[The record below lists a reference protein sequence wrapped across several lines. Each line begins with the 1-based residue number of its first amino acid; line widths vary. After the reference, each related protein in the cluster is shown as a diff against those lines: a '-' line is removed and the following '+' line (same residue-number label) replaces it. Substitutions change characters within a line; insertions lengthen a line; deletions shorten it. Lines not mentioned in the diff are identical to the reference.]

1 MDRLYLLRLGELT
14 LKGENRDHFEFKLKK
29 DLKRRLEGLPNRIDM
44 RDGRFFLWVD
54 AQKAR
59 ETEYALAHLPGIAGF
74 ARAISVQ
81 KDMPSILAAALELCA
96 EGPIASGKRSF
107 KVEARRA
114 DKSFSLNSHEIACQL
129 GSDILD
135 AFSGVRVDVH
145 KPEFLLSV
153 EIRDRAYVYVDDVK
167 AARGLPIGS
176 SGKGLL
182 LLSGGIDSPV
192 AGYLMGLR
200 GLSLEAVHFHA
211 YPFTS
216 REAQEKVEELAA
228 VIARWVGPIRLH
240 NVPFTEA
247 QVRIKERAR
256 ENETTLL
263 MRAAMM
269 AVADKIAKAC
279 GANCL
284 ITGESLGQVASQTME
299 SMRFTGST
307 TDMPVFRPLVGHDK
321 LYTMD
326 LARSIG
332 SYSISIKPF
341 EDCCVI
347 FSPKHPLLK
356 PDLALEREAYARLE
370 IGPLLDKAI
379 AEADIKIIDPAPS
392 VPLGLEAPAR

>member
-14 LKGENRDHFEFKLKK
+14 LKGENRDRFEFKLKK
-29 DLKRRLEGLPNRIDM
+29 DLKRRLEGIPNRVDM
-44 RDGRFFLWVD
+44 RDGRFFLWVGPD
-54 AQKAR
+54 KAR
-59 ETEYALAHLPGIAGF
+59 EAEYALSHLPGIAGF
-74 ARAISVQ
+74 ARALAVEKNMEAIQ
-81 KDMPSILAAALELCA
+81 AAARALCA
-96 EGPIASGKRSF
+96 EGPIASGKQGF
-107 KVEARRA
+107 KAEARRA
-114 DKSFSLNSHEIACQL
+114 DKSFPLNSHEICCEIGNCVLEAFP
-129 GSDILD
+129 GS
-135 AFSGVRVDVH
+135 RVDVH
-145 KPEFLLSV
+145 SPEFVVNV

-167 AARGLPIGS
+167 AVRGLPIGS
-176 SGKGLL
+176 SGTGLL

-200 GLSLEAVHFHA
+200 GLSLEAIHFHA

-216 REAQEKVEELAA
+216 KEAQEKVEELAA
-228 VIARWVGPIRLH
+228 IVARWVGPIRLH
-240 NVPFTEA
+240 IVPFTEA

-269 AVADKIAKAC
+269 AVADKVAKSR

-307 TDMPVFRPLVGHDK
+307 TDLPVFRPLIGHDK

-332 SYSISIKPF
+332 TYSVSIKPF
-341 EDCCVI
+341 EDCCVL
-347 FSPKHPLLK
+347 FSPKHPLLQ
-356 PDLALEREAYARLE
+356 PELLAEREAYRLLE
-370 IGPLLDKAI
+370 IGPILDKAI
-379 AEADIKIIDPAPS
+379 AETEVKLIGASTEDERP
-392 VPLGLEAPAR
+392 

>member
-1 MDRLYLLRLGELT
+1 MDRLYLLKLGELT
-14 LKGENRDHFEFKLKK
+14 LKGENKDRFEYKLKK
-29 DLKRRLEGLPNRIDM
+29 DLKRRLEGIPNRVDM
-44 RDGRFFLWVD
+44 RDGRFFLWVVPD
-54 AQKAR
+54 KAK
-59 ETEYALAHLPGIAGF
+59 EAEYALSHLPGIAGF
-74 ARAISVQ
+74 APALSVE
-81 KDMPSILAAALELCA
+81 KSMEAVAKAALSLCA
-96 EGPIASGKRSF
+96 EGPIASGKKGF

-114 DKSFSLNSHEIACQL
+114 DKSFPLNSHEICCEL
-129 GSDILD
+129 GSSVLD
-135 AFSGVRVDVH
+135 AFPLSRVDVH
-145 KPEFLLSV
+145 SPEFVVNV

-167 AARGLPIGS
+167 AVRGLPIGS

-200 GLSLEAVHFHA
+200 GLSLEAIHFHA

-216 REAQEKVEELAA
+216 KEAQDKVEELAA
-228 VIARWVGPIRLH
+228 IVARWVGPIRLH
-240 NVPFTEA
+240 VVPFTEA

-269 AVADKIAKAC
+269 AVADKVAKSR

-307 TDMPVFRPLVGHDK
+307 TDLPVFRPLIGHDK

-332 SYSISIKPF
+332 TYRVSIKPF
-341 EDCCVI
+341 EDCCVL
-347 FSPKHPLLK
+347 FSPKHPLLQ
-356 PDLALEREAYARLE
+356 PELRAEREAYEGLE

-379 AEADIKIIDPAPS
+379 AETEVKL
-392 VPLGLEAPAR
+392 VEASSEDDRP

>member
-14 LKGENRDHFEFKLKK
+14 LKGENRDRFEFKLKK
-29 DLKRRLEGLPNRIDM
+29 DLKRRLEGVPNRIDM
-44 RDGRFFLWVD
+44 RDGRFFLWVVPD
-54 AQKAR
+54 KAR
-59 ETEYALAHLPGIAGF
+59 EAEYALAHLPGIAGF
-74 ARAISVQ
+74 ARALSVD
-81 KDMPSILAAALELCA
+81 KDMPSILAAARELSA
-96 EGPIASGKRSF
+96 EGPIASGKKSF
-107 KVEARRA
+107 KVEARRT
-114 DKSFSLNSHEIACQL
+114 DKSFALNSHQIACEL
-129 GSDILD
+129 GSGILD
-135 AFSGVRVDVH
+135 AFPGTHVDVH
-145 KPEFLLSV
+145 KPEFFLSV

-167 AARGLPIGS
+167 AVRGLPIGS

-200 GLSLEAVHFHA
+200 GLILEAVHFHA

-216 REAQEKVEELAA
+216 KEAQEKVEELASL
-228 VIARWVGPIRLH
+228 IARWVGPISLH
-240 NVPFTEA
+240 VVPFTAA

-269 AVADKIAKAC
+269 EVADKIAKAR

-307 TDMPVFRPLVGHDK
+307 TDLPVFRPLIGHDK

-332 SYSISIKPF
+332 TYSVSIKPF

-356 PDLALEREAYARLE
+356 PDLAAEAEAYARLE
-370 IGPLLDKAI
+370 IGQLLDEAI
-379 AEADIKIIDPAPS
+379 AQAEIKLIDPAPADQGES
-392 VPLGLEAPAR
+392 EASAR

>member
-14 LKGENRDHFEFKLKK
+14 LKGENKDGFEYKLKK
-29 DLKRRLEGLPNRIDM
+29 DLKRRLEGIPNRVDM
-44 RDGRFFLWVD
+44 RDGRFFLWVVPER
-54 AQKAR
+54 AKEA
-59 ETEYALAHLPGIAGF
+59 EYALAHLPGIAGF
-74 ARAISVQ
+74 ARALCVE
-81 KDMPSILAAALELCA
+81 KDMAAILKAARELAA
-96 EGPIASGKRSF
+96 EGPIASGKKSF
-107 KVEARRA
+107 KAEARRA
-114 DKSFSLNSHEIACQL
+114 DKSFRLGSHEIACEVGREL
-129 GSDILD
+129 LE
-135 AFSGVRVDVH
+135 AFPPLKVDVH
-145 KPEFLLSV
+145 SPEFRVNV

-167 AARGLPIGS
+167 AIRGLPLGS
-176 SGKGLL
+176 AGKGLL

-216 REAQEKVEELAA
+216 KEAQDKVEELASI
-228 VIARWVGPIRLH
+228 VARWVGPIRLH
-240 NVPFTEA
+240 VVPFTEV

-269 AVADKIAKAC
+269 EVADGIAKAR

-284 ITGESLGQVASQTME
+284 VTGESLGQVASQTME

-307 TDMPVFRPLVGHDK
+307 TDLPVFRPLIGHDK

-332 SYSISIKPF
+332 TYQVSIKPF
-341 EDCCVI
+341 EDCCVL

-356 PDLALEREAYARLE
+356 PDLKTEREAYDRLE
-370 IGPLLDKAI
+370 LSALIERAI
-379 AEADIKIIDPAPS
+379 SEREEKLVDPSPEAKWP
-392 VPLGLEAPAR
+392 